1 MFSMEGLYN
10 PIMKLSATPSVKFGS
25 FAALEARLV
34 PKLMKGA
41 AAGAQAVYDE
51 SQIRV
56 PVAGGTL
63 KTSGSTSVEW
73 KGTKVTGYVMYS
85 AGHAAFV
92 EFGTGI
98 VGRGTYPFDLPT
110 SGVPITGEWVYDYK
124 QQDWRG
130 MVAQPYLRPAL
141 DICKQQIL
149 DAFQEALSI

>member
-1 MFSMEGLYN
+1 
-10 PIMKLSATPSVKFGS
+10 MKLSATPTVKFGS
-25 FAALEARLV
+25 FASLEALIV

-41 AAGAQAVYDE
+41 AAGSQAVLAE

-56 PVAGGTL
+56 PVAGGSL
-63 KTSGSTSVEW
+63 KASGSTSVEW
-73 KGTKVTGYVMYS
+73 KGTSVKGYVMYS

-98 VGRGTYPFDLPT
+98 VGRGTYPFELPT
-110 SGVPITGEWVYDYK
+110 EGVPFTGEWVYDYK

-141 DICKQQIL
+141 DICRQQIL
-149 DAFQEALSI
+149 DAFQDALRS